1 MGDNMNNSLLK
12 QILSEYE
19 LKRKKA
25 IIDAGYE
32 VAE

>member
-1 MGDNMNNSLLK
+1 MNNSLLK

-25 IIDAGYE
+25 VMKTAKRTKYQEGN
-32 VAE
+32 